1 MNDFVALGL
10 TPGGVTIVFGVKW
23 DRLLLLQRKMA
34 PVSWEDIII
43 AVLIF
48 PPHLNFGCLLKSFKS
63 VMWSNSVRCSS
74 SVTSNI
80 TFVLRT
86 EVQSF
91 YINLNDTVLTCF
103 DFCVCCASVLCFK
116 GCSLHPDFLYYAKV
130 ELVHFKSYVENRA
143 LGRWNRKSLS
153 CSLNTKWK
161 LPH

>member
-1 MNDFVALGL
+1 M
-10 TPGGVTIVFGVKW
+10 TIVFGVKW

-43 AVLIF
+43 VVLIF
-48 PPHLNFGCLLKSFKS
+48 PPHLNFVCLLKSFKS

-91 YINLNDTVLTCF
+91 YINLSNKVLTWF

-116 GCSLHPDFLYYAKV
+116 GCSLHPDFFVL
-130 ELVHFKSYVENRA
+130 
-143 LGRWNRKSLS
+143 RKIRIGSFQIICWKS
-153 CSLNTKWK
+153 CSWK
-161 LPH
+161 MKQKEFLVLWTQSGNCHINF